1 MSDAYTK
8 LFSSITESTVWSEPA
23 GTRLVWITM
32 LAKCNRSGEVFG
44 SVPGLARLANV
55 SVGEAQTA
63 LETLLAP
70 DQWSRTPD
78 HEGRRIATIEGGWRL
93 LNHAKYDRLKS
104 DVEAQTRRAE
114 SKREWD
120 RAHRAARPNAAYRDQ
135 ITPDV
140 PPTTPVPPPT
150 QSVPP
155 PALALDK
162 SLKQDQE
169 HVPQAARFADFW
181 QAYPIKRGRRAALQ
195 KWKAK
200 KLDASADALIA
211 DVRNRITNDR
221 QWCDGFAPHAATYLN
236 QERWEDE
243 LAGRKPIANAT
254 PRDVF
259 VAKRR
264 DPAELERVRKH
275 GVVALGNL
283 AAQLGFEKG
292 EA

>member
-55 SVGEAQTA
+55 TVEEAQTA

-78 HEGRRIATIEGGWRL
+78 HEGRRIAAIDGGWRL

-104 DVEAQTRRAE
+104 DIEAQARRAE

-120 RAHRAARPNAAYRDQ
+120 RTHRADRPNAAYRDQ
-135 ITPDV
+135 ITPDL

-162 SLKQDQE
+162 SLKKDQE
-169 HVPQAARFADFW
+169 HVPQAARFPEFW
-181 QAYPIKRGRRAALQ
+181 SVYPIKRGKKTARA
-195 KWKAK
+195 KWAAK
-200 KLDASADALIA
+200 KLDGIADRLIA
-211 DVRNRITNDR
+211 DVRNRIAKDK
-221 QWCDGFAPHAATYLN
+221 QWRGGFIPHASTYLT
-236 QERWEDE
+236 QERWDDE
-243 LAGRKPIANAT
+243 LGGGANLEPKPSSHL
-254 PRDVF
+254 
-259 VAKRR
+259 
-264 DPAELERVRKH
+264 PAVIERKH
-275 GVVALGNL
+275 ITPEQQEANRKRLAEMLPTLGD
-283 AAQLGFEKG
+283 GM
-292 EA
+292 